1 MYRTDSWASETA
13 VYGPT
18 FLITGLL
25 YLSICLP
32 LSRLGKTL
40 ESKVR

>member
-1 MYRTDSWASETA
+1 MYRTDSWANETA